1 MARAT
6 TNEYIPDSVSPP
18 GETLLE
24 ALEDRG
30 MTQVEFAERTGRP
43 KKTINEIV
51 KGKAAITSETA
62 LQFERVL
69 GISAVFWSNR
79 ERRYREHLAR
89 LKEQRR
95 LGQHVEWLKVFP
107 IKEMIKKG
115 WIAARDTDV
124 DRVRELLSFFGVA
137 SPERWE
143 EASASTAAALRCSKV
158 FKSDP
163 GALAAWLRKGELVAQ
178 KADANVFNRDCF
190 RQCLS
195 NARALTGQPPR
206 IFVPQL
212 KNMCA
217 EAGVVV
223 VFLKQLSK
231 SRVSGGARWLTPTR
245 ALIQLSLRYRTND
258 QLWFSFF
265 HEAGHLLLHKKKE
278 FFLDLHDK
286 RSEGPEEDEANAFAA
301 NLLVPQS
308 AYSDFL
314 DSGTPTKRRI
324 TEFAS
329 DIGISPDIVVGRLQ
343 HDHYLP
349 FNRLNDLKKL
359 LRWASTVH

>member
-1 MARAT
+1 MAKAT
-6 TNEYIPDSVSPP
+6 TNEYTPDSVSPP

-30 MTQVEFAERTGRP
+30 MTQAEFAERTGRP
-43 KKTINEIV
+43 RKTINEIV

-69 GISAVFWSNR
+69 GIPAAFWSNR

-89 LKEQRR
+89 LEEQKR
-95 LGQHVEWLKVFP
+95 LSKHAKWLKIFP
-107 IKEMIKKG
+107 AKEMIMEG
-115 WIAARDTDV
+115 WIVERHTDV

-137 SPERWE
+137 SPERWK
-143 EASASTAAALRCSKV
+143 EASASTAAALRCSKA
-158 FKSDP
+158 FQSDP

-178 KADANVFNRDCF
+178 EADIGIFDRDRF

-195 NARALTGQPPR
+195 DARALTRQPPR
-206 IFVPQL
+206 TFVPQL
-212 KNMCA
+212 RNMCA

-223 VFLKQLSK
+223 VFLKQLPR
-231 SRVSGGARWLTPTR
+231 SRVSGAARWLTPTR

-265 HEAGHLLLHKKKE
+265 HEAGHLLLHKKKA

-286 RSEGPEEDEANAFAA
+286 RADGHEEDEANAFAA

-308 AYSDFL
+308 AYDDFL
-314 DSGTPTKRRI
+314 GSGTPTKRRI
-324 TEFAS
+324 VEFAS
-329 DIGISPDIVVGRLQ
+329 DIGISPGVIVGRLQ
-343 HDHYLP
+343 HDHHLQ
-349 FNRLNDLKKL
+349 FNRLNDLKKS
-359 LRWASTVH
+359 LRWTSAAH

>member
-6 TNEYIPDSVSPP
+6 TNEYTPDSVSPP

-51 KGKAAITSETA
+51 KGKATITSETA

-89 LKEQRR
+89 LEEQKHLSR
-95 LGQHVEWLKVFP
+95 HAKWLQVFP
-107 IKEMIKKG
+107 VKEMIEAG
-115 WIAARDTDV
+115 CIVERDTNV
-124 DRVRELLSFFGVA
+124 DGIRELLSFFGVA

-143 EASASTAAALRCSKV
+143 EASASTAAALRCSKA

-178 KADANVFNRDCF
+178 KVDTNVFDRDRF

-195 NARALTGQPPR
+195 DARALTRQPPK

-212 KNMCA
+212 KNLCA

-231 SRVSGGARWLTPTR
+231 SRVSGAARWLTPTR
-245 ALIQLSLRYRTND
+245 ALIQLRLRYRTND

-265 HEAGHLLLHKKKE
+265 HEAGHLLLHKKKA
-278 FFLDLHDK
+278 FFLDMYDK
-286 RSEGPEEDEANAFAA
+286 RSEGHEEYEANAFAA
-301 NLLVPQS
+301 NLLIPQS

-314 DSGTPTKRRI
+314 DSGTSTKRRI
-324 TEFAS
+324 TDFAS
-329 DIGISPDIVVGRLQ
+329 DIGISPAIVVGRLQ
-343 HDHYLP
+343 HDHHLP
-349 FNRLNDLKKL
+349 FNKLNDVKKT
-359 LRWASTVH
+359 LRWVSRSR